1 MKNIHPID
9 YQFVPR
15 EEREIRYGQHARVFW
30 FTGLSGSGKS
40 TLAIGLE
47 RKLFNEGYHV
57 VVLDGDNIRSG
68 LNNNL
73 SFSADDRKEN
83 IRRVA
88 EVAKLFMGN
97 GQVCFVTFISPTIE
111 LREMAKEIIG
121 RECFVEV
128 FIDTPIEVCES
139 RDVKGLY
146 QKARAGE
153 INDFTGISAPFEK
166 PLHPDICI
174 ETKDKTVEESL
185 NELFDDIIKRIR
197 W

>member
-9 YQFVPR
+9 YQFVPAQ
-15 EEREIRYGQHARVFW
+15 EKEIRNGQHAKVFW

-47 RKLFNEGYHV
+47 RALFDMGYQV

-68 LNNNL
+68 LNSNL
-73 SFSADDRKEN
+73 TFTPEDREEN
-83 IRRVA
+83 IRRIA
-88 EVAKLFMGN
+88 EVAKLFLCS
-97 GQVCFVTFISPTIE
+97 GQVCFVTFISPSIG
-111 LREMAKEIIG
+111 LRKLARDIIG
-121 RECFVEV
+121 HQDFYEV
-128 FIDTPIEVCES
+128 FINTPIEICEE

-153 INDFTGISAPFEK
+153 IPDFTGVQAAYEP
-166 PLHPDICI
+166 PQNPDIEI
-174 ETKDKTVEESL
+174 KTENKDVEDSL
-185 NELFDDIIKRIR
+185 KELFDAVLARIR